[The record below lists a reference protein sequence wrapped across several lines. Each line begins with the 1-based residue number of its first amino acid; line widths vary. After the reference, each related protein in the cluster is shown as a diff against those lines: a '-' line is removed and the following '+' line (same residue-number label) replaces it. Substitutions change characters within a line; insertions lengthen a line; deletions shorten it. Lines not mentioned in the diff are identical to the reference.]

1 MYIQWPVIRSDKSHT
16 CERTA
21 NPHDN
26 AAADLFINM
35 TSYFKY
41 TIAITININQLCA
54 SE

>member
-1 MYIQWPVIRSDKSHT
+1 MIIRLYELDQPIKIKLIVT
-16 CERTA
+16 Y
-21 NPHDN
+21 

-41 TIAITININQLCA
+41 TIAITINIIQLCA